1 MASQQQFSFRPLE
14 YWKPPKA
21 VQHIRA
27 KSSSL
32 FTPAGKGNRHSFA
45 NPLELGDGSTDK
57 KDMSFANAQEYG
69 ARRKNVASDQIQL
82 ADDYGRPLGP
92 PPGYKVDRE
101 DTLNQPWY
109 DAREWGKKA
118 WIAVGAIVV
127 LVIVIVVIIAVE
139 VSKKNKYPDY
149 TKLNY
154 SLAETC
160 EFLLFFPGQNA
171 NYCPDSGKS
180 FFNGFDYF
188 TGYDPSYG
196 FVHYVPEERATALN
210 LTYAGDSSAIL
221 RVDTS
226 VGPSSQP
233 NASTGRFSVRVTS
246 KQQYGLNNLFI
257 FDVKHSPMG
266 CGTWPALWLTD
277 PSNWPTNGEID
288 VMEAVNV
295 VGSTSNQM
303 TLHTSSGCTMN
314 VKRKETGKS
323 LTTSCVNSTDDNAGC
338 GVDAGSTTFGSD
350 FNSAGGAVMAMELR
364 SAGIRVWQ
372 FGRSDIPSDI
382 TSGSPDPSTWPEA
395 TADFPGTNCD
405 IGTHF
410 RNQSIIANIDL
421 CGSWAGA
428 QSVYSQTCMLTP
440 SLNSSSPSLQYEEK
454 ANHEQVVLVFE
465 RTLLRITM
473 VHSRMR
479 IGNSAVSRFI
489 RLIDLMGDINSP
501 FS

>member
-1 MASQQQFSFRPLE
+1 MVGRTRKKYIRVGPVRMASQQQLPFRPLE

-32 FTPAGKGNRHSFA
+32 FTPAGKGHRHLFSKT
-45 NPLELGDGSTDK
+45 PELGDGSTDK
-57 KDMSFANAQEYG
+57 KDMSFANAQ
-69 ARRKNVASDQIQL
+69 
-82 ADDYGRPLGP
+82 DYGRPLGP
-92 PPGYKVDRE
+92 PPGYKVDRD

-109 DAREWGKKA
+109 DVREWGKKA

-160 EFLLFFPGQNA
+160 EFLLFFPGQNS
-171 NYCPDSGKS
+171 NYCPDSGDS
-180 FFNGFDYF
+180 FFDGFDYF
-188 TGYDPSYG
+188 TGYDPSSG
-196 FVHYVPEERATALN
+196 FVHYVPEEEATALN
-210 LTYAGDSSAIL
+210 LTYASDSSAVL

-226 VGPSSQP
+226 VGPDSQP

-246 KQQYGLNNLFI
+246 KQQYGLNSLFI

-323 LTTSCVNSTDDNAGC
+323 LTTSCVNSTADNAGC

-364 SAGIRVWQ
+364 SAGIRIWQ

-428 QSVYSQTCMLTP
+428 QSVYSQTCMLNP
-440 SLNSSSPSLQYEEK
+440 SLKSSSPSCSMMRKL
-454 ANHEQVVLVFE
+454 
-465 RTLLRITM
+465 TT
-473 VHSRMR
+473 SRWFR
-479 IGNSAVSRFI
+479 SLHG
-489 RLIDLMGDINSP
+489 LCCE
-501 FS
+501 